1 MFDELDEAV
10 RQLLI
15 REMPI
20 KMGEVDIAFDLP
32 NRDWSSRLNR
42 PTLNLYLFDVREN
55 AALRRRSQDFDES
68 RNADG
73 VISRRRKPVRLDLMY
88 MMTAWATTP
97 DDEHRILGRAAAALF
112 RYLAFPKELIP
123 EGIRESVSPVTLY
136 AAQRDMLERP
146 ADVWG
151 SLDNNMR
158 PAIGLMLTI
167 SMNPYAAFDTPPV
180 RQLDVR
186 VGRRASDS
194 EVGLDLNT
202 REKPTR
208 TIGGRIRSS
217 GALEGLRIQLAERGL
232 PINITP
238 EGQYSIQ
245 NIEDGAY
252 TLMVSLPG
260 RKTVQRKIKVPGDTY
275 DVALD

>member
-10 RQLLI
+10 RQLI
-15 REMPI
+15 VREMPI
-20 KMGEVDIAFDLP
+20 KTGEVDVAFDLP

-73 VISRRRKPVRLDLMY
+73 VITRRRKPVRLDLMY

-97 DDEHRILGRAAAALF
+97 DDEHRILGRAAAAMF
-112 RYLAFPKELIP
+112 RFLAFPKELIP
-123 EGIRESVSPVTLY
+123 ADIREDVSPVTLY

-146 ADVWG
+146 ADIWG
-151 SLDNNMR
+151 SLDNTMR
-158 PAIGLMLTI
+158 PAIGVMLTI
-167 SMNPYAAFDTPPV
+167 SMNPYGAFDTPPV

-186 VGRRASDS
+186 VGRRASEAS
-194 EVGLDLNT
+194 TGLDLNA

-208 TIGGRIRSS
+208 TIGGRVRTKGS
-217 GALEGLRIQLAERGL
+217 LDGLRIQLAERGL
-232 PINITP
+232 PVIITG

-260 RKTVQRKIKVPGDTY
+260 HKQVQRNIKVPGDTY
-275 DVALD
+275 DVAFD